1 MSRPV
6 GCHVSLAGGLA
17 RAVGRA
23 LERGGDALQTFSSNP
38 RGWAL
43 PAVDGARGRGGVP
56 RSEEDAAGR
65 AALRTQSLPLFLHA
79 PYLVNLA
86 SPDPVT
92 LSRSVEST
100 AFALERAARVGA
112 TGVVVHAGHAVGA
125 VRPEAIERMA
135 QSLAGL
141 LALGDGVDL
150 LLELTAGGRGALAC
164 CPEEAAELLDA
175 VGGHP
180 RLRVCID
187 TCHLWAA
194 GIDLASEDG
203 RAELAAGLDA
213 LGPGRVALV
222 HVNDSADALGSRRD
236 RHRNLGRGTI
246 PPDALA
252 PLLALPAL
260 AGAVLVTETPGTA
273 EEQAA
278 DVAAVRRAATRPV
291 PPPGGRRRRS
301 VPGPRLVPVPRAG
314 RGPEGG

>member
-23 LERGGDALQTFSSNP
+23 VERGADALQTFSSNP

-43 PAVDGARGRGGVP
+43 PAADP
-56 RSEEDAAGR
+56 EEETAGR
-65 AALRTQSLPLFLHA
+65 AALEANPFPLFLHG

-92 LSRSVEST
+92 RSRSVSST
-100 AFALERAARVGA
+100 AFALERAARIGA
-112 TGVVVHAGHAVGA
+112 AGVVVHAGHAVGA
-125 VRPEAIERMA
+125 PRPEAMA
-135 QSLAGL
+135 RVARSLAGL
-141 LALGDGVDL
+141 LPVTDGVDL

-175 VGGHP
+175 AGDHP

-194 GIDLASEDG
+194 GVDLASEEG

-213 LGPGRVALV
+213 LGPGRVGLV
-222 HVNDSADALGSRRD
+222 HVNDSADPPGSHRD

-246 PPDALA
+246 PPGALR

-260 AGAVLVTETPGTA
+260 TGAVLVTETPGTA

-278 DVAAVRRAATRPV
+278 DVAAVRRAAGARA
-291 PPPGGRRRRS
+291 RARSRRS
-301 VPGPRLVPVPRAG
+301 
-314 RGPEGG
+314 